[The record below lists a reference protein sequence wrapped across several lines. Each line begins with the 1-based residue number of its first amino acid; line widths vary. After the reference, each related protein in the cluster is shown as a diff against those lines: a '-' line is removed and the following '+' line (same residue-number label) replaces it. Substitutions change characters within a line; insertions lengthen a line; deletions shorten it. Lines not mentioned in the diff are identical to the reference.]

1 MTRPWEDISPQ
12 MPRPSRTEV
21 LERSILGQSV
31 VLGSWSRST
40 LRVGERWSDERR
52 ELVLSVEAELL
63 RQKLP
68 PRRVV
73 EHADVEMVRP
83 AGWVDHLKL
92 SVAPRWWAGWWVRRW
107 PARVVAIPH
116 RLTVVVDLEGF
127 RTFPDA
133 NGDPQEWG
141 WLGQP
146 HLVVEVRTTP
156 RLT

>member
-1 MTRPWEDISPQ
+1 MNTRWWDEPMSSQ

-21 LERSILGQSV
+21 LDRVKVGRETR
-31 VLGSWSRST
+31 LGSWSRLEVS
-40 LRVGERWSDERR
+40 ERWSD
-52 ELVLSVEAELL
+52 LMHDTVLSVEAELL

-68 PRRVV
+68 PAQVV
-73 EHADVEMVRP
+73 ESADVEMVRP
-83 AGWVDHLKL
+83 ARWLDHLKL
-92 SVAPRWWAGWWVRRW
+92 TVASRWWARWWVRRW

-127 RTFPDA
+127 RTFPQA

-141 WLGQP
+141 WLGEP

-156 RLT
+156 RLR